1 MTSPATPA
9 GQPQRPSPPE
19 PPPLWFVAPDGFY
32 ALPIAPTPEERTGKA
47 RQFVRGLF
55 SRGDDT
61 VWEPAA
67 PYYAGLAELMA
78 AQGISYA
85 AIGLYS
91 TAEAGAAAEPA
102 ARYAPADGVAQCVFT
117 VTAVPTDQVRVD
129 TEVIARGVQAVLG
142 TDPHKDVRWL
152 DLPCGPAVS
161 SVTLTR
167 YTLAPEVTATGEP
180 EELLT
185 GQMQVH
191 VPFPTGPHTAV
202 FTLFTAFTDYWREF
216 SDLMGELLRSV
227 SFVEPT
233 LVALDGE
240 DGQDGDVAYLPGETG
255 VSGPAG

>member
-9 GQPQRPSPPE
+9 DPPE

-32 ALPIAPTPEERTGKA
+32 ALPIAPTPEERAEGA

-85 AIGLYS
+85 AVGLYS
-91 TAEAGAAAEPA
+91 TAEAGPAAEPA
-102 ARYAPADGVAQCVFT
+102 DRYAPEDGVAQCVFT
-117 VTAVPTDQVRVD
+117 VTAVPTDQARVD

-142 TDPHKDVRWL
+142 TDPHRDVRWL

-161 SVTLTR
+161 SVTLTK
-167 YTLAPEVTATGEP
+167 YTLAPDVTATGEP

-185 GQMQVH
+185 GQTQVH
-191 VPFPTGPHTAV
+191 VPFPTGPFTAV
-202 FTLFTAFTDYWREF
+202 FTLFTAFTEYWREF
-216 SDLMGELLRSV
+216 SDLMAELLRSV

-240 DGQDGDVAYLPGETG
+240 NGDVAYLPGEAG
-255 VSGPAG
+255 VSGSAG

>member
-1 MTSPATPA
+1 MTSPATP
-9 GQPQRPSPPE
+9 GDQLQHPSPPE

-32 ALPIAPTPEERTGKA
+32 ALPIAPTPEERTEAAG
-47 RQFVRGLF
+47 QFVRGLF

-85 AIGLYS
+85 AVGLYS
-91 TAEAGAAAEPA
+91 TAEAGPVAEPA
-102 ARYAPADGVAQCVFT
+102 DRYAPEDGVAQCVFT
-117 VTAVPTDQVRVD
+117 VTAVPTDQARVD

-142 TDPHKDVRWL
+142 TDPHRDVRWL

-161 SVTLTR
+161 SVTLTK
-167 YTLAPEVTATGEP
+167 YTLAPDVTATGEP

-185 GQMQVH
+185 GQTQVH
-191 VPFPTGPHTAV
+191 VPFPTGPFTAV
-202 FTLFTAFTDYWREF
+202 FTLFTAFTEYWREF
-216 SDLMGELLRSV
+216 SDLMAELLRSV

-240 DGQDGDVAYLPGETG
+240 DGDVAYLPGVAG
-255 VSGPAG
+255 VSGSAG

>member
-1 MTSPATPA
+1 MLPAPTPT
-9 GQPQRPSPPE
+9 PSSE
-19 PPPLWFVAPDGFY
+19 PPPFWFVAPDGFY
-32 ALPIAPTPEERTGKA
+32 ALPLADTAEERA
-47 RQFVRGLF
+47 AAAERFVRGLYVE
-55 SRGDDT
+55 GDESL
-61 VWEPAA
+61 WGPAA
-67 PYYAGLAELMA
+67 PYYAGLSELME

-85 AIGLYS
+85 AVGLYA
-91 TAEAGAAAEPA
+91 TGEEGAG
-102 ARYAPADGVAQCVFT
+102 RGVAQAVFT
-117 VTAVPTDQVRVD
+117 VAVAPTDQAQGD
-129 TEVIARGVQAVLG
+129 TETVAQGVLAVLRS
-142 TDPHKDVRWL
+142 DPHNDVRWL